1 MDSNMTFA
9 QFLSFRN
16 LTKEQAINE
25 YNKIAAQKDKIKA
38 RVANMIEMSASD
50 LENLQLI
57 KYMERFKEEGEWQD

>member
-1 MDSNMTFA
+1 MDSNMTFV

-25 YNKIAAQKDKIKA
+25 YNKIAAQKDEIKA
-38 RVANMIEMSASD
+38 RVANMIEMTTPD
-50 LENLQLI
+50 LENLQFI